1 MSQPI
6 TIREATLADRS
17 AIERLA
23 ALDEAHVPAGPSLL
37 AFVGG
42 ELAAA
47 RPLSGGVAVAD
58 PFRRTRG
65 LVDLLDLWANSR
77 R

>member
-1 MSQPI
+1 MSQAI
-6 TIREATLADRS
+6 TIREATSEDRR

-23 ALDEAHVPAGPSLL
+23 ALDEAKVPTGPSLL

-47 RPLSGGVAVAD
+47 RPLAGGEPVAD
-58 PFRRTRG
+58 PFRRTAG
-65 LVDLLDLWANSR
+65 LVDMLELAAH
-77 R
+77 